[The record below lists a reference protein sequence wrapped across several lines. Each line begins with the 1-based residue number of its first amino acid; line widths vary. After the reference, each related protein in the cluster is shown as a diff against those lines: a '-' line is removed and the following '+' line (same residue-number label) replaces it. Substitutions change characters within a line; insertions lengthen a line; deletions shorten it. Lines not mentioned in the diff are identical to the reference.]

1 VIIEARDDH
10 EAPAPDRAIIT
21 EPRAALSATELARR
35 LAADPDGETLWV
47 STDSGTFELLAQL
60 NCHLDD
66 AELELL
72 SDAVDHH
79 NDVLI
84 VYRDKNGSRSTRAI
98 RPQQL
103 YGKWLDSWCHL
114 RDAQRDFTVANI
126 EAVAPAR

>member
-1 VIIEARDDH
+1 
-10 EAPAPDRAIIT
+10 
-21 EPRAALSATELARR
+21 LARR
-35 LAADPDGETLWV
+35 LAADPHGDTLEV
-47 STDSGTFELLAQL
+47 SADSSSFQRLAQL
-60 NCHLDD
+60 NGRLDA

-72 SDAVDHH
+72 SDAVEHH

-84 VYRDKNGSRSTRAI
+84 VYRDKNGSRSTREI

-114 RDAQRDFTVANI
+114 RNAQRDFAVANI